1 MVLSMDREKKMV
13 MLRKQQSVC
22 YKLTCN
28 SSGGTV
34 SRGLQDRA
42 VSGCMCGCVVNRM
55 VACEC
60 V

>member
-1 MVLSMDREKKMV
+1 MV

-34 SRGLQDRA
+34 SRGLQDGA
-42 VSGCMCGCVVNRM
+42 VSGWMCGCVVNRM